1 MRKYLY
7 LSIAALWA
15 ASLAS
20 CSSDDNNEPDVPV
33 TGQKSPVYV
42 LNQGNFYN
50 AIEGGLSVI
59 DLEEKTISNNVFK
72 SANNR
77 SLGDTPQC
85 GVAYGSKIYV
95 GTSQSNTIH
104 RPHLLP
110 VVQADPP
117 L

>member
-50 AIEGGLSVI
+50 AASV
-59 DLEEKTISNNVFK
+59 
-72 SANNR
+72 
-77 SLGDTPQC
+77 
-85 GVAYGSKIYV
+85 
-95 GTSQSNTIH
+95 
-104 RPHLLP
+104 
-110 VVQADPP
+110 
-117 L
+117 